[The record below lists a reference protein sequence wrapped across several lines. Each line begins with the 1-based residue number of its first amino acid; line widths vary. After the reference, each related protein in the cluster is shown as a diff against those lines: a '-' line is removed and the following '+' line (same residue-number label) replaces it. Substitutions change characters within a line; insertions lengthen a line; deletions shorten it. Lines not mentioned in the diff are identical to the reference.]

1 MLKSLYIKNY
11 ALISELTI
19 DFGSGLQIITG
30 ETGAGKSIIIGALSL
45 IIGQRADKSVIRQ
58 ADKKCVVEAAFGI
71 GEYELHD
78 FFKAND
84 IDYDDNTVIRRE
96 INPNGKSRAFIND
109 TPFDLSTLKLLG
121 QKLVD
126 IHSQH
131 ETLQLADNSF
141 QMEVLDYSAG
151 IGSLL
156 SEYQNIFHQFKS
168 TEKELKQL
176 KESLDASQA
185 DQDYYQFQFDQ
196 LEKAGLKVGE
206 LNGLEEEMQ
215 QLEHAEEIKNNLE
228 QASYYLQG
236 DHEAGNIIDQLK
248 SANAQLL
255 AIRDFYPKVD
265 GLTERI
271 QAAYIDLKDVALEM
285 DGWSSGI
292 EYDPQRLNFIRE
304 RVDLLY
310 GLLKKHQV
318 DTLEELIRVKDDI
331 ASRLNEIETSDERIA
346 ALEKYRDEQWNILM
360 EKGKRIHQERADVIP
375 LLEDNIGALLKNLGI
390 PNAVFKV
397 NIELTDQPGSNGLD
411 QVRFLF
417 SANKN
422 EEPKEI
428 SKIASGGEMSRF
440 MLSLKYAIADKMQLP
455 TIIFDEIDAGVSGE
469 IADKMGNILKRM
481 ASFMQV
487 VDITHLPQVAAKAD
501 RHYFVF
507 KKDDDHF
514 TNTYLKLL
522 NQEER
527 VTEIAKMLSGEKI
540 TDAAI
545 MNAKQMLEFKE

>member
-45 IIGQRADKSVIRQ
+45 ILGQRADKSVIRQ
-58 ADKKCVVEAAFGI
+58 GDKKCVVEATFGI
-71 GEYELHD
+71 SEYDLQD
-78 FFKAND
+78 FFNDYD
-84 IDYDDNTVIRRE
+84 IDHEDNTVVRRE
-96 INPNGKSRAFIND
+96 INPGGKSRAFIND
-109 TPFDLSTLKLLG
+109 TPFDLLTLKLLG

-131 ETLQLADNSF
+131 ETMQLADNSF
-141 QMEVLDYSAG
+141 QMSVLDHSAG
-151 IGSLL
+151 LKLL
-156 SEYQNIFHQFKS
+156 LTEYQSVFYQFRR
-168 TEKELKQL
+168 TEKELIEL
-176 KESLDASQA
+176 KESLQNSQA

-196 LEKAGLKVGE
+196 LEKAAFQTDE
-206 LNGLEEEMQ
+206 LNALEVEMQ

-228 QASYYLQG
+228 QASYFLQG

-248 SANAQLL
+248 SANAQLI

-265 GLTERI
+265 DLIERI
-271 QAAYIDLKDVALEM
+271 EAAYIDLKDVALEM
-285 DGWSSGI
+285 GGWSSSV

-304 RVDLLY
+304 RIDLLY
-310 GLLKKHQV
+310 GLMQKHQV
-318 DTLEELIRVKDDI
+318 DSLEDLIRVKDEI
-331 ASRLNEIETSDERIA
+331 ASKLNEIDISDERIA
-346 ALEKYRDEQWNILM
+346 ALEKYRNEQWNILI
-360 EKGKRIHQERADVIP
+360 EKGTIIHEERMDIVP
-375 LLEDNIGALLKNLGI
+375 FLENEINALLKDLGI

-397 NIELTDQPGSNGLD
+397 KIELTEQPGLKGLD
-411 QVRFLF
+411 QVQFLF

-440 MLSLKYAIADKMQLP
+440 MLSLKYVIADKMQLP

-469 IADKMGNILKRM
+469 IADKMGNILKKM

-501 RHYFVF
+501 RHYFVY
-507 KKDDDHF
+507 KKDDDQF

-527 VTEIAKMLSGEKI
+527 VIEIAKMLSGEKL

-545 MNAKQMLEFKE
+545 MNAKQMLEF